1 MLVVVYVAASWS
13 SSLMTVILNKK
24 REKNAGWGNGEGELQ
39 CTTKNIIALMKELN
53 D

>member
-1 MLVVVYVAASWS
+1 MVEF
-13 SSLMTVILNKK
+13 MIDCNKK
-24 REKNAGWGNGEGELQ
+24 KKSSGGWGNGGVGVVGIQ